1 MLERRGGWGG
11 KRRREVGRE
20 DRDSSKRVDVH
31 STSTRRRSCAA
42 DRVSL
47 KGKTC
52 EKKEKVYCVYRSRD
66 KPHRTHCSSQPCTP
80 WREGCRAEPCRTATT
95 TTQRVLSKRRASLQA
110 RVAPDT
116 ARVALMLASGTCET
130 GTPSDVPPHP
140 LSEPSNPRPDPK
152 YCTAAERLPGLYVDP
167 RAPQAARLDPSF
179 GRRAARHGPLTQR
192 DPGRGRGRA
201 PCCSPA
207 AV

>member
-1 MLERRGGWGG
+1 MEEK
-11 KRRREVGRE
+11 KRREGGRE
-20 DRDSSKRVDVH
+20 HRDSSKRVDVH

-47 KGKTC
+47 KGKRW
-52 EKKEKVYCVYRSRD
+52 KKRRKCTVCTAVVTSRN
-66 KPHRTHCSSQPCTP
+66 RTHCSSQPCTP
-80 WREGCRAEPCRTATT
+80 WRERCRAEPCRTATT
-95 TTQRVLSKRRASLQA
+95 TTQRVLSERRASLQA

-140 LSEPSNPRPDPK
+140 LSEPSNPRPVPK